1 MFIGVLAFVVIFLM
15 AFWMMLFLVGIIP
28 AWIGAYFV
36 DKAKAD
42 SADQEI

>member
-28 AWIGAYFV
+28 AWIGAYFI
-36 DKAKAD
+36 DKSKGNSD
-42 SADQEI
+42 DLEV